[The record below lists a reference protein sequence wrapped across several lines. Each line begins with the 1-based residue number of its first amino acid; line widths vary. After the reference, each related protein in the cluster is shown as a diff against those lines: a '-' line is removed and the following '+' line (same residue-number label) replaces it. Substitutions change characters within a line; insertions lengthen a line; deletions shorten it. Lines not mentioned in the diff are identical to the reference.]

1 MLRVVADTNILISAL
16 MFGGLPGSFL
26 DLALVQSFAL
36 VTSPALLDELD
47 EKLRLKFKVSAPDA
61 DIIRS
66 RLQKSAELVMPGISL
81 AVIKD
86 DPDDDRVLECAIA
99 GKANFV
105 VSGDRHLL
113 KLGSYKGIPIMSVR
127 QFMDTI
133 DADF

>member
-1 MLRVVADTNILISAL
+1 VL
-16 MFGGLPGSFL
+16 
-26 DLALVQSFAL
+26 
-36 VTSPALLDELD
+36 TSPALLDELD
-47 EKLRLKFKVSAPDA
+47 EKLRLKLRVSAPDA

-66 RLQKSAELVMPGISL
+66 RLQKSAQLVMPGISL

-86 DPDDDRVLECAIA
+86 DPDDDHVLECAIA
-99 GKANFV
+99 GKADFV

-113 KLGSYKGIPIMSVR
+113 KLGPYEGIPIVSVR